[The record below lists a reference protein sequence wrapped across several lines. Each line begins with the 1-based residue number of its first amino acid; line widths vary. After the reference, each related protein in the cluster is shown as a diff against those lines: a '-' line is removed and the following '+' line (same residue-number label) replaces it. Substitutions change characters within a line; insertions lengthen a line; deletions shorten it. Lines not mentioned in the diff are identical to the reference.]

1 MNSNWVTLIVGA
13 LGFLGAYLAFKE
25 NWRSSDIDIMK
36 ELRETNNALKE
47 AQQENLE
54 LREKIND
61 LGDIIDKQNDTI
73 KDLKN
78 EISLLRLELY
88 KRRSKQ

>member
-13 LGFLGAYLAFKE
+13 LGFLGAYLAFKG

-78 EISLLRLELY
+78 EISLLRSELY
-88 KRRSKQ
+88 KRRGKQ